1 MSATAIRAA
10 TVSPNTDPVGD
21 ISGGREIRF
30 IKEDHPN
37 ASAILYDN
45 LDRNPEAVAV
55 TGPAGTLTYAE
66 LCASACRW
74 GNAFIAAGLQRG
86 DRIPFFLDDTPVF
99 VAAFFGAVRAG
110 FVPVLLNTLTT
121 PDLLNFF
128 LADTDARIALCEAD
142 LVDKFGDEALA
153 GIALDYIVIAN
164 GEDATPDERFVHA
177 SEFVSGQNDALAVA
191 DTGPDD
197 MCFWMYSSGSTGR
210 PKGIVHLQ
218 HDMAYTVQSYAR
230 HFLDVAPGDICFSVP
245 KLFFAYG
252 FGNGITFPF
261 AAGATSLLMS
271 GRPEPDRI
279 LATIEDFR
287 PTIFFGLPTLYTALC
302 RADQVDRRDLGSIRL
317 SVSAAET
324 LSEDIFNAWKNLTGL
339 DVMEGLGST
348 EVLHIYLSN
357 LPDEKRIGSA
367 GKRVPGYEILL
378 KDKDDRE
385 VAPGEEGVMWVRGH
399 STAPCYW
406 NRPDKT
412 AETMRGDWLYTGD
425 RFIEK
430 NGFYFFQ
437 GRADDLIKVSGQ
449 WVWPLEVERCLAEHP
464 HIHECA
470 VLAHQM
476 DDRRMTLKAFV
487 RLRDGFTPDAATT
500 KLLQDHVKQRL
511 LPYKYPR
518 IVTYLPELPKTG
530 TGKLDRQALARL

>member
-1 MSATAIRAA
+1 MTATARTLGENAIA
-10 TVSPNTDPVGD
+10 DPVGD
-21 ISGGREIRF
+21 TQGAAEIGF
-30 IKEDHPN
+30 VKADHPN
-37 ASAILYDN
+37 ASAILFDN
-45 LDRNPEAVAV
+45 LERNPDKIAL
-55 TGPAGTLTYAE
+55 TGPAGTLTYRQ
-66 LCASACRW
+66 LCAEACRW
-74 GNAFIAAGLQRG
+74 GNAFLAAGLDRG
-86 DRIPFFLDDTPVF
+86 DRVPFFLDDTPVF

-128 LADTDARIALCEAD
+128 LADTGARIALCEAD
-142 LVDKFGDEALA
+142 LVDKFGEEALK
-153 GIALDYIVIAN
+153 GIELDYVVVAN
-164 GEDATPDERFVHA
+164 GAGRTPDERFVHA
-177 SEFVSGQNDALAVA
+177 AEFVSGQSEDMDVA

-218 HDMAYTVQSYAR
+218 HDMAYTQASYAG
-230 HFLDVAPGDICFSVP
+230 HLLALAPGDICFSVP

-261 AAGATSLLMS
+261 SVGATSLLMP

-279 LATIEDFR
+279 LDTVEEFR
-287 PTIFFGLPTLYTALC
+287 PTVFFGLPTLYTALC
-302 RADQVDRRDLGSIRL
+302 RTSGVEQRDLSSIRL

-324 LSEDIFNAWKNLTGL
+324 LSEDIFNGWKDLTGL
-339 DVMEGLGST
+339 EVMEGLGST
-348 EVLHIYLSN
+348 EILHIYLSN
-357 LPDEKRIGSA
+357 TPREKRIGAA
-367 GKRVPGYEILL
+367 GKRVPGYEVVL
-378 KDKDDRE
+378 KDRDGNPS
-385 VAPGEEGVMWVRGH
+385 APGEEGVMWVRGH
-399 STAPCYW
+399 SSAPLYW

-425 RFIEK
+425 RFLEK
-430 NGFYFFQ
+430 DGFYFFQ

-464 HIHECA
+464 HVHECA
-470 VLAHQM
+470 VLAHQLE
-476 DDRRMTLKAFV
+476 DRRMTLKAFI
-487 RLRDGFTPDAATT
+487 RLRDGYSPGDDET
-500 KLLQDHVKQRL
+500 KALQDYVKTRL

-518 IVTYLPELPKTG
+518 LVTYLAELPKTG

>member
-1 MSATAIRAA
+1 MTADLPEASDARIIDHVGETAGAA
-10 TVSPNTDPVGD
+10 
-21 ISGGREIRF
+21 EIGF
-30 IKEDHPN
+30 DKAAHSN
-37 ASAILYDN
+37 ASAILFDN
-45 LDRNPEAVAV
+45 LARNPDKLAV
-55 TGPAGTLTYAE
+55 TGPAGERTYRA
-66 LCASACRW
+66 LCAEAARW
-74 GNAFIAAGLQRG
+74 GNAFAAEGLKRG
-86 DRIPFFLDDTPVF
+86 DRIAFFLDDTPAF

-128 LADTDARIALCEAD
+128 LADTGARVAVCDHDLAAVFSGEAMNGTALEK
-142 LVDKFGDEALA
+142 V
-153 GIALDYIVIAN
+153 VIAN
-164 GEDATPDERFVHA
+164 GEVSAGKAPFILASDFTDDMPDTL
-177 SEFVSGQNDALAVA
+177 DCA

-230 HFLDVAPGDICFSVP
+230 HLLDLSQDDVCFSVP

-261 AAGATSLLMS
+261 AAGATSLLMP

-279 LATIEDFR
+279 LETVERFR
-287 PTIFFGLPTLYTALC
+287 PTVFFGLPTLYTALC
-302 RADQVDRRDLGSIRL
+302 RDPAAKTRDLSSIRL

-324 LSEDIFNAWKNLTGL
+324 LSEEIFGQWKSLTGL
-339 DVMEGLGST
+339 EIMEGLGST
-348 EVLHIYLSN
+348 EVLHIYVSN
-357 LPDEKRIGSA
+357 TRSDKRLGSA
-367 GKRVPGYEILL
+367 GRRVPGYEIVLRDNDG
-378 KDKDDRE
+378 KE
-385 VAPGEEGVMWVRGH
+385 ISAGEEGVMWVRGH
-399 STAPCYW
+399 SSAPLYW

-425 RFIEK
+425 RFVERD
-430 NGFYFFQ
+430 GFYFFQ

-464 HIHECA
+464 HVHECA

-476 DDRRMTLKAFV
+476 EDKRMTLRAFV
-487 RLRDGFTPDAATT
+487 RLREGFNPDADET
-500 KLLQDHVKQRL
+500 KALQDFVKRKL

-518 IVTYLPELPKTG
+518 LVDYLDELPKTG
-530 TGKLDRQALARL
+530 TGKLDRQALSKR